1 MSEHP
6 ISDLMNTTMERIK
19 QMVDANTIVGQ
30 PIITQDGTTVI
41 PITKVSFGFASG
53 GTDHQSKY
61 AKENTPVCFGGGGGA
76 GVTVTPIAFLVI
88 DKTGTRVLP
97 INAQASTTVDRLVEM
112 LPDAVSK
119 ISSYFEQHKTQ
130 EPEETTAE

>member
-6 ISDLMNTTMERIK
+6 ISELMNTTMERIK

-61 AKENTPVCFGGGGGA
+61 AKETTPVCFGGGGGA

-112 LPDAVSK
+112 LPDTVSK
-119 ISSYFEQHKTQ
+119 ISSYFDQHKTQ